1 MPKVLLTCIQNLLA
15 AIPQEIDN
23 YSKLPKA
30 GPGPVKHLL
39 LNFTNNHIIKS
50 LIGAPPPQRGNPSQM
65 DHAAELAT
73 IKDTL
78 KQLSKLSM
86 GFRAKPTLL
95 LSRNPPRVSLQPTP
109 PLSPTRL

>member
-1 MPKVLLTCIQNLLA
+1 MSNIPTPEVLLTCIQNLLA
-15 AIPQEIDN
+15 VIPQEIDN

-50 LIGAPPPQRGNPSQM
+50 FISAPPPQRGNPSQA

-78 KQLSKLSM
+78 KQLSKAVNGLQNK
-86 GFRAKPTLL
+86 A
-95 LSRNPPRVSLQPTP
+95 NPSA
-109 PLSPTRL
+109 